1 VNILPPIV
9 CCTACPDTIFIENMN
24 FFLKMLAGMTKN
36 TYLCNDFYF
45 KMKRFFIITLTL
57 AMAFAPISMLAETER
72 DGIEMNVSGIQ
83 LSING
88 GNVHIVG
95 ANGEVMEV
103 FNLTGAKVATIRID
117 SNDKT
122 FALNLAKGCYLV
134 KVGKIVRKISVQ

>member
-1 VNILPPIV
+1 
-9 CCTACPDTIFIENMN
+9 
-24 FFLKMLAGMTKN
+24 
-36 TYLCNDFYF
+36 
-45 KMKRFFIITLTL
+45 MKQIFIITLSF
-57 AMAFAPISMLAETER
+57 AMLFAPIPVLAEPMS
-72 DGIEMNVSGIQ
+72 DGIEMSASGMTF
-83 LSING
+83 SING

-122 FALNLAKGCYLV
+122 FALNLPKGCYLI

>member
-1 VNILPPIV
+1 
-9 CCTACPDTIFIENMN
+9 
-24 FFLKMLAGMTKN
+24 
-36 TYLCNDFYF
+36 
-45 KMKRFFIITLTL
+45 
-57 AMAFAPISMLAETER
+57 MAFAPISMLAEIPA
-72 DGIEMNVSGIQ
+72 DGIEMSASGIQ
-83 LSING
+83 LNVNG

-122 FALNLAKGCYLV
+122 FALNLSKGCYLI